1 MFNGQYGTVVGQ
13 IAPVCP
19 KFTHQFCVDRFFV
32 STLWNI
38 LTANQPKGAFV
49 LSMKMKKRFQVWKT
63 YLLDNINPAAIR
75 LLFGRQ
81 SKYEIIEA
89 LNWENEHRN

>member
-1 MFNGQYGTVVGQ
+1 M
-13 IAPVCP
+13 
-19 KFTHQFCVDRFFV
+19 
-32 STLWNI
+32 
-38 LTANQPKGAFV
+38 
-49 LSMKMKKRFQVWKT
+49 LSMKMKKRFRAWKA

-89 LNWENEHRN
+89 MHWENEHRN